1 MYILRIVYL
10 HYEVN
15 IVDYMILL
23 TITLDIAYF
32 ILYLR
37 YKFIDIS
44 VCTVLYAILKSFVAS
59 CFWLY
64 YADTWFERSTKKWK
78 WFPSEHSYAS
88 PEKGTIL
95 NRKIHLQTSSQA
107 FIFRGPSWIFRYT
120 QPKKCEKFLFFPN
133 LGLQKF
139 LPFLHHEYPSEKKK
153 NSNEHPRKTT
163 SRRWSNSVHWM
174 WSWNS
179 WSFSANLGSP
189 AATLRGASDEGRS
202 NRWETNMGTITTYP
216 HLCKDSEI
224 IKTQP
229 FQSLDK
235 VLVPWRVV
243 FVS

>member
-153 NSNEHPRKTT
+153 LERTPAKNHQSK
-163 SRRWSNSVHWM
+163 M
-174 WSWNS
+174 IQ
-179 WSFSANLGSP
+179 LGALDVVLKLLKFLGKPGESS
-189 AATLRGASDEGRS
+189 SD
-202 NRWETNMGTITTYP
+202 
-216 HLCKDSEI
+216 
-224 IKTQP
+224 
-229 FQSLDK
+229 
-235 VLVPWRVV
+235 VAWRVRWREK
-243 FVS
+243 